1 MHRTVAPAK
10 RETAGADGIT
20 VTVKVA
26 IVTTKITDHGST
38 KKELMMVLTI
48 DTTGL

>member
-1 MHRTVAPAK
+1 MLRTVAPAK

-20 VTVKVA
+20 VTVKVVA
-26 IVTTKITDHGST
+26 VTTKITGHGRT
-38 KKELMMVLTI
+38 KKELMMVRTI